1 MANIQISKL
10 LPAGYEL
17 FNDAAGFLD
26 ELATQELLSVVGGG
40 HYHHHSCHDH
50 HKHKSHHGSYHNHS
64 NYKSQS
70 WW

>member
-17 FNDAAGFLD
+17 FDDAAGFLD
-26 ELATQELLSVVGGG
+26 ELATQELQSVVGGG
-40 HYHHHSCHDH
+40 HHSCHYH
-50 HKHKSHHGSYHNHS
+50 HKHKSHSGSYNNYS